1 MHSVNRGYFRKR
13 NKFFY
18 VVFLVGAPLW
28 LSLLALFLCWD
39 IAQNFR
45 GQINAGYNQLMAEK
59 GMR

>member
-1 MHSVNRGYFRKR
+1 MTSVKRGYFRKR

-18 VVFLVGAPLW
+18 LVFLVGAPIW
-28 LSLLALFLCWD
+28 LTILVLCLCWD

-45 GQINAGYNQLMAEK
+45 GQINAGYNQLMDEG